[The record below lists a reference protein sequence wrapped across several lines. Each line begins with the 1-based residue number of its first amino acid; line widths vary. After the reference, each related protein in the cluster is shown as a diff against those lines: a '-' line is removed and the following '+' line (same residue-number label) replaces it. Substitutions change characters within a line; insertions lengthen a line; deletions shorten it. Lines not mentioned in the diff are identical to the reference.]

1 MEPPFISALR
11 RLGRE
16 QLCPMLETH
25 ISWVLLADDYAYK
38 LKKPVDLGFV
48 DFTTLEK
55 RRFACEEELRLNSRL
70 APELYIDVVP
80 VTGTPESPRFG
91 GDGTPFEYAVRMR
104 EFPQETL
111 LPNVLE
117 REELTPAHITELA
130 RAVAAF
136 HQSASAVDPQ
146 EPWGTP
152 EALMKPVRDN
162 FGQLLF
168 PGAEAEFAP
177 RIAALQDWS
186 ERRFR
191 ELYATFTA
199 RRAAGR
205 IRECHGDMHLAN
217 MVLLNDRVVV
227 FDCIEFSPRL
237 RWIDVLS
244 EVAFLVMDLVHRGRP
259 DYAGRFLDEYLARTG
274 DYAGLSVLPFY
285 MLYRALV
292 RCKVAAL
299 RARQSSESPQELPP
313 IREEFEGY
321 LSLAEEFTRP
331 RPMGLIIT
339 HGLSGSGKSTQ
350 TEALVAETWAIRLR
364 SDVERKRLFGLA
376 PEDRPADPDQLYSPD
391 ASRRTYERLA
401 ELTQSLIVAGYTA
414 VVDATFLKAAERAAF
429 RDLAGRLQVPFII
442 LDFDVDAA
450 VLRERVQQRATANT
464 DASDATV
471 AILESQLHADEPLD
485 VGERASSIRITPDRP
500 LNVAEVRS
508 RLP

>member
-11 RLGRE
+11 RIGRDE
-16 QLCPMLETH
+16 PCPMLETH

-55 RRFACEEELRLNSRL
+55 RRFACDEELRLNSRL
-70 APELYIDVVP
+70 APQLYVDVVP
-80 VTGTPESPRFG
+80 VTGTPESPQFG
-91 GDGTPFEYAVRMR
+91 GEGTPFEYSVRMR
-104 EFPQETL
+104 EFPQESL
-111 LPNVLE
+111 LPNVLA
-117 REELTPAHITELA
+117 RGELTPAHITELA

-136 HQSASAVDPQ
+136 HKSAAAVDPR

-152 EALMKPVRDN
+152 DELMKPVRDN
-162 FGQLLF
+162 FGKLPF
-168 PGAEAEFAP
+168 PGAEERFAP
-177 RIAALQDWS
+177 RIGALQDWS

-191 ELYATFTA
+191 ELNETFIA
-199 RRAAGR
+199 RRTGGR

-217 MVLLNDRVVV
+217 MVLWQGRVVV

-244 EVAFLVMDLVHRGRP
+244 EVAFLVMDLIHRGRP

-285 MLYRALV
+285 MVYRALV

-299 RARQSSESPQELPP
+299 RAQQSIDAPDELRP
-313 IREEFEGY
+313 IREEFESY

-331 RPMGLIIT
+331 RPVALIIT

-350 TEALVAETWAIRLR
+350 TDALVAETWAIRVR

-376 PEDRPADPDQLYSPD
+376 PEERPADPDELYSPD
-391 ASRRTYERLA
+391 ASRRTYEHLA
-401 ELTQSLIVAGYTA
+401 DLARSLVAAGYTA
-414 VVDATFLKAAERAAF
+414 IIDATFLKSAERAAF
-429 RDLAGRLQVPFII
+429 RDLADRLHMPFII
-442 LDFDVDAA
+442 LDFQADAA
-450 VLRERVQQRATANT
+450 VLRERVRRRTAAST

-471 AILESQLHADEPLD
+471 AILESQLRADEPLGT
-485 VGERASSIRITPDRP
+485 GERSNAIEMTPDRP

-508 RLP
+508 RIS